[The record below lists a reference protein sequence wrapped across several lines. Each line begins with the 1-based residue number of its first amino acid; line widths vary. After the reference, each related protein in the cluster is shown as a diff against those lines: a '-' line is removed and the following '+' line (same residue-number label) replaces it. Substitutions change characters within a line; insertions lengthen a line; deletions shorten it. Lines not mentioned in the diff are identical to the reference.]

1 MAAAIEAS
9 RFQWG
14 PFASQ
19 YFGTTY
25 PTASSDGTFGVGD
38 IIWNTAP
45 STTTSVA
52 FWICYTAGSPGSWG
66 KVILATL

>member
-14 PFASQ
+14 PFASM

-25 PTASSDGTFGVGD
+25 PTASTDGTFALGD
-38 IIWNTAP
+38 VIINTAP
-45 STTTSVA
+45 TTGGI
-52 FWICYTAGSPGSWG
+52 FCYVCITAGSPGTWN
-66 KVILATL
+66 KVVCAAVP